1 MSRCSDPD
9 LRVAAHWALVLRD
22 PTADHEQIKS
32 ALSWLER
39 SAENEAAFARVN
51 KFLDACDNIA
61 AHREIWASPERSN
74 AFRANS
80 RLLAIAASFLLVL
93 VTSVA
98 LTGHL
103 IWQGQQTPPRAMH
116 FSSAAGEFKTI
127 ALPDHSTLLLTGQSE
142 ITVEFMSRERRLNL
156 VRGEA
161 FFDVAADR
169 SRPFVVQ
176 SGPGTATAVGTEF
189 NVHRDGG
196 GTVVTVIHG
205 RVVVDSTGP
214 AKRWRASLDPSMQVD
229 YASSGTMS
237 TIRRVDLDT
246 ILARRSGTLTFSGQ
260 PLAQVV
266 SGINRYSREPVVLVD
281 PDIGSIPITGSVNAS
296 RIYEW
301 LTAFDKGLGISVTRD
316 EKGLLLRK
324 QRPSR

>member
-9 LRVAAHWALVLRD
+9 LRTAAHWALVLRD
-22 PTADHEQIKS
+22 PTADHEHIKS

-61 AHREIWASPERSN
+61 AHREIGASPERPN
-74 AFRANS
+74 AFRVNP
-80 RLLAIAASFLLVL
+80 RLLAIAASFLLV
-93 VTSVA
+93 A
-98 LTGHL
+98 LTGQL
-103 IWQGQQTPPRAMH
+103 IWQGQRTTPRAMH

-169 SRPFVVQ
+169 SRPFVVH
-176 SGPGTATAVGTEF
+176 SGTGTVTAVGTEF

-196 GTVVTVIHG
+196 GAVVTVIHG

-214 AKRWRASLDPSMQVD
+214 ATRWRASLGPSMQVD
-229 YASSGTMS
+229 YAGSGSMS

-266 SGINRYSREPVVLVD
+266 SGINRYSREPVILVD
-281 PDIGSIPITGSVNAS
+281 PDIGSIPVTGSVNAS